1 MSIFQRMNDII
12 NASINDLLDRVEDPE
27 RMIKQIIREMEDNIA
42 QAKEGV
48 IDAIASEKQLEKEL
62 ERHRKQA
69 DNWHDKARQALAND
83 KEELARSALAQ
94 KKEIDRIIENLEPSW
109 ESAAQTSQRL
119 KKQLKALE
127 QRLDEAKRKRTTLQ
141 ARQRAAQARTQMS
154 QTMDTFQN
162 GLDAQHKFDRM
173 EDKVSEM
180 EARSEAIDELED
192 DNTPLEKEFLE
203 MEIDQDIEAEL
214 AAMKKDLDK

>member
-69 DNWHDKARQALAND
+69 DSWHDKARQALAND